1 MKVIFACVHNA
12 GRSQM
17 AAAFFNTFADPAKAE
32 AVSAG
37 TQPAEKVHEC
47 VLHAMQ
53 QSGIDLTN
61 VKPQLLTDELAAG
74 ADLLVTMGCGEAC
87 PYVPG
92 LKRDDWPLPDP
103 KGKSDNEVCEIRDEI
118 KTRVLKLLQGLN
130 ALSCCSDTA
139 TRDLANA

>member
-17 AAAFFNTFADPAKAE
+17 AAAFFNKFANRDKAQ
-32 AVSAG
+32 AISAG

-53 QSGIDLTN
+53 AVGIDLSQIS
-61 VKPQLLTDELAAG
+61 PQLLTEELSHG

-87 PYVPG
+87 PFVPG
-92 LKRDDWPLPDP
+92 LRRDDWPLSDP
-103 KGKSDNEVCEIRDEI
+103 KGKSDDEVCEIRDQI
-118 KTRVLKLLQGLN
+118 KTRVLHLLN
-130 ALSCCSDTA
+130 
-139 TRDLANA
+139 DLGVAAADRSKTQ